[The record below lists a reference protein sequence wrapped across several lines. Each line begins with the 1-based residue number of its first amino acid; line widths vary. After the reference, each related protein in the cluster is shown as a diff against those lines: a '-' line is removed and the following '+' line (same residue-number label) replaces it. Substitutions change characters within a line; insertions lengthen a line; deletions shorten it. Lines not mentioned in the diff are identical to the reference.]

1 MTVRFATSVAVV
13 LLSASFLLDAQ
24 VKSFRPVTE
33 AMLRNP
39 APGDWLNWRRT
50 DNAWG
55 YSPLDQI
62 TRQNVAQL
70 QLAWSWS
77 MDDSGSQ
84 QATPLVYD
92 GIMYLPNPR
101 GVIQALD
108 AASGDLIWEYRP
120 GATPPPAPT
129 GRGGGEQTDIPR
141 LPQRP
146 TTGGGDTGRGI
157 QRNVAIFGDKI
168 FGTTND
174 AHIVALDARTG
185 KLAWDVK
192 VADEKLGY
200 EYTSGPIVVR
210 GKVIAGMTGCSR
222 YKEDVCFISGHD
234 AQTGTEL
241 WRTSTVARPDEPGGD
256 TWGELPLMFRAGSD
270 AWIPGSY
277 DPDANLVYWGTAQ
290 AKPWARVVRGT
301 DGAALYTNSTLALD
315 PDTGKMKWY
324 YQHIPGETLDMDEVF
339 ESILIDVGAR
349 QSLFKMGKL
358 GILWQLDR
366 KTGAF
371 IRATDLG
378 YQNILDV
385 DQQSGKVAYRPGKVP
400 QVGVELNF
408 CPSTAGFKS
417 WRAMA
422 FNPQTNALYVPI
434 NLNCEIATFGPT
446 AKVAGGG
453 GTGPVR
459 RKNAKHPQSDGNL
472 GEFLALDV
480 TSGKILWRHRTPS
493 PSNTAALATAGGVVF
508 GGDWDR
514 HMYAYDAATGKVLWQ
529 TRLPT
534 SAQGFPITYLA
545 NGKQYVA
552 MPAGIGGGSWS
563 TLIAP
568 ELAPEIRRPNS
579 GNALLVF
586 ALPTGSR

>member
-1 MTVRFATSVAVV
+1 MTVRFAPALAVI

-24 VKSFRPVTE
+24 VRSFRPVTE

-62 TRQNVAQL
+62 TRQNVGQL

-92 GIMYLPNPR
+92 CIMYLPNPR

-234 AQTGTEL
+234 AATGKEL

-256 TWGELPLMFRAGSD
+256 SWGELPLMFRAGSD

-324 YQHIPGETLDMDEVF
+324 YQHIPGETQDMDEVF
-339 ESILIDVGAR
+339 ESILIDVGGR
-349 QSLFKMGKL
+349 PSLFKMGKL

-371 IRATDLG
+371 VRATDLG

-385 DQQSGKVAYRPGKVP
+385 DQSGKVTYRPGMIP
-400 QVGVELNF
+400 QLGVQISF

-422 FNPQTNALYVPI
+422 FNPQTNALYVPM

-459 RKNAKHPQSDGNL
+459 RKNTKHPQSDGNL

-514 HMYAYDAATGKVLWQ
+514 HMYAYDATMGKVLWQ

-534 SAQGFPITYLA
+534 SAQGFPITYMA

-586 ALPTGSR
+586 ALPNGSR